1 MHEINSPGNVTL
13 LEIYLLFGAAD
24 SNADGNVPHERI
36 FLGTAPPPPPPPL
49 QRGGGG
55 EWWWGYSHASAICC

>member
-1 MHEINSPGNVTL
+1 VHEINSLGNVTL

-55 EWWWGYSHASAICC
+55 